1 MKDSKAASFDESQLR
16 HPLEHPYFL
25 GSVTLSLIVVAAAI
39 VVIVFAPDWVTSH
52 ALLSKQATFVR
63 AALVAALAGM
73 PLLVLLRHRRDAYVH
88 GQSIRLSR
96 NQFAPIYEIL
106 ERQCQRLGVTEV
118 PGLYITDKGI
128 PPYSKA
134 FSTRSDHSIVLH
146 QNLFEVDLQKTLDV
160 AAFTIGHELGRIR
173 LGHTDWLDELLL
185 TYVFIVPFVANPL
198 RQLRTFSRDRYGA
211 YLAPDGFRGLLFA
224 ASARRLLN
232 DVNVDDYLK
241 QADGYGGAWVKS
253 ALYFYDVPSV
263 LRRVQEL
270 KSAGFDVFLKS
281 KGDPSPAPGG

>member
-1 MKDSKAASFDESQLR
+1 MHDSKAPSFTESQLR
-16 HPLEHPYFL
+16 HPLERPYFL
-25 GSVTLSLIVVAAAI
+25 ASVVLSLIVVAAGI
-39 VVIVFAPDWVTSH
+39 VIILFAPDWLKSH
-52 ALLSKQATFVR
+52 ALLSKEATAVR
-63 AALVAALAGM
+63 AALIAALAGL
-73 PLLVLLRHRRDAYVH
+73 PLLALLRNRRDVYIH

-106 ERQCQRLGVTEV
+106 EKQCQRLGMTEV

-134 FSTRSDHSIVLH
+134 FSTRNDHSIVLH
-146 QNLFEVDLQKTLDV
+146 ENLFEVDLHKTLDV
-160 AAFTIGHELGRIR
+160 AAFTIGCELGRIR
-173 LGHTDWLDELLL
+173 LGHTDWLDEMLL
-185 TYVFIVPFVANPL
+185 TYIFIVPFLANPL

-211 YLAPDGFRGLLFA
+211 YLAPAGFRGLLFV

-241 QADGYGGAWVKS
+241 QAESYGGSWVKS
-253 ALYFYDVPSV
+253 AKYFYDVPSA

-270 KSAGFDVFLKS
+270 KTAGFEGFLTSKS
-281 KGDPSPAPGG
+281 DPKEKSL

>member
-1 MKDSKAASFDESQLR
+1 MNDSTAASFNELQLR
-16 HPLEHPYFL
+16 HPLERPYFL
-25 GSVTLSLIVVAAAI
+25 ASVVLSLIVVAAAI
-39 VVIVFAPDWVTSH
+39 VIILFAPDWLKSH
-52 ALLSKQATFVR
+52 ALLSKEATAVR
-63 AALVAALAGM
+63 AALIAALAGL
-73 PLLVLLRHRRDAYVH
+73 PLLALLRNRRDVYVH

-106 ERQCQRLGVTEV
+106 EKQCQRLGMPGV

-146 QNLFEVDLQKTLDV
+146 QNLFEVDLQKALDV
-160 AAFTIGHELGRIR
+160 AAFTIGYELGRIR
-173 LGHTDWLDELLL
+173 LGHTDWLDEMLL
-185 TYVFIVPFVANPL
+185 TYIFIVPFVANPL

-232 DVNVDDYLK
+232 DVNIDDYLK
-241 QADGYGGAWVKS
+241 QADSYGGSWVKS
-253 ALYFYDVPSV
+253 ATYFYDVPSV

-270 KSAGFDVFLKS
+270 KSAGFEDFLRSNILKE
-281 KGDPSPAPGG
+281 KV